1 MTKSDTI
8 AEIAKALALAQA
20 EMRGAVKDSVNPHL
34 RSKYADLASVWEA
47 CREPLTK
54 NGLSVVQSTRMEGS
68 AVVVVTMLLHSSGE
82 YISGEISL
90 PPVKTDP
97 QGHGSAITYARRYA
111 LAAMVGVSPED
122 DDGNDGSDR
131 GKGHDDPKK
140 DKKEDMKKDK
150 KEPPASTG
158 GKKNP
163 QQWADEY
170 LAAIPHLKTLDEM
183 RQLTQTNAAALIRLD
198 KVAPQLRDKIV
209 MALAEKK
216 HQIEAAQREA
226 EMTPFQ

>member
-1 MTKSDTI
+1 MKSDTI

-20 EMRGAVKDSVNPHL
+20 EMRGAVKDSENPHL
-34 RSKYADLASVWEA
+34 KSKYADLASVWDA

-122 DDGNDGSDR
+122 DDGNAGSGR
-131 GKGHDDPKK
+131 GKGHDDQ
-140 DKKEDMKKDK
+140 KKDK
-150 KEPPASTG
+150 KEPPVTDDKVFRAR
-158 GKKNP
+158 KF
-163 QQWADEY
+163 
-170 LAAIPHLKTLDEM
+170 AAGYK
-183 RQLTQTNAAALIRLD
+183 ARLD
-198 KVAPQLRDKIV
+198 ALTEMAGYDRLINANMPTRKQIEKDAPEVFEEIKR
-209 MALAEKK
+209 AEK
-216 HQIEAAQREA
+216 QTYDRINQ
-226 EMTPFQ
+226 MSPFK